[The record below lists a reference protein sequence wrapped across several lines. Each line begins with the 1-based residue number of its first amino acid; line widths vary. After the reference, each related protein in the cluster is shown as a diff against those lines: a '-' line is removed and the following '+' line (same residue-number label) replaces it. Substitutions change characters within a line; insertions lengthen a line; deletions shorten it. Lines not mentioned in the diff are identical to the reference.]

1 MGDAEKLRMIAKL
14 QGIIGQLSGLM
25 GSVEALDFT
34 QFKEGGTTMWAGQ
47 VKSGKYDPKYEE
59 GKSQLAKT
67 APEIE
72 EAIAACQ
79 SKIQALAMS
88 IEDPAMRGWASWYL
102 WQ

>member
-1 MGDAEKLRMIAKL
+1 MSDGEKLAQIAKL

-34 QFKEGGTTMWAGQ
+34 QFKEGGTNMWAGQ
-47 VKSGKYDPKYEE
+47 VKSGKYNPKYDE

-72 EAIAACQ
+72 EAIADCQ
-79 SKIQALAMS
+79 SKIQALIMS
-88 IEDPAMRGWASWYL
+88 LEDPTTRMQFW
-102 WQ
+102 